1 MISRTVL
8 MSRARSLSK
17 ALKQLRELV
26 LISVALVTTEVRV
39 EACSLGHYKG
49 ALLVSEG
56 HITTEP

>member
-1 MISRTVL
+1 